1 MKKTLMTVSL
11 ALLAF
16 ASATSAFAFSDTKQD
31 PNSAK
36 IAQLQQQGIVS
47 GNKDGKFLPK
57 ESLTFAAGL
66 TLIAKGLKLD
76 YGDKVF
82 VKAPQ
87 ASDYFD
93 SVANNAW
100 YANAFVLAGINDLG
114 IPRDV
119 NPSATM
125 TREQFAHYLF
135 RAMIAKQD
143 LAFIEIYK
151 LIGDEEQ
158 ITAGYKGSIQNL
170 LIAGIVKLDAKQ
182 NFYPNQPVTR
192 SDAAAWT
199 HDAIA
204 YLKKHGEHGP
214 KEEETPPS
222 PLHDLALS
230 TKAVNERVNE
240 VTLTAQVPHP
250 GYGMRIASITFEG
263 KRAIIRVEPVLPEK
277 GKMYP
282 QVISDV
288 HVTTYVDAAYKPE
301 VAGGSSSASSSAA
314 SSDLTTQ

>member
-1 MKKTLMTVSL
+1 MKKTLMAASL

-16 ASATSAFAFSDTKQD
+16 ASATSAFAFSDTNQD

-36 IAQLQQQGIVS
+36 ITQLQQQGVVS

-87 ASDYFD
+87 ATDYFD
-93 SVANNAW
+93 TVDNKAW

-119 NPSATM
+119 NPSAAM

-151 LIGDEEQ
+151 LIGDEDK
-158 ITAGYKGSIQNL
+158 ITADYMGSIQNL

-182 NFYPNQPVTR
+182 NFNPTQPVTR

-204 YLKKHGEHGP
+204 YLKEHGENGP
-214 KEEETPPS
+214 KEETPSS
-222 PLHDLALS
+222 PLYDLTLS
-230 TKAVNERVNE
+230 TKAVNERIHE

-250 GYGMRIASITFEG
+250 GYGIRIASITFEG
-263 KRAIIRVEPVLPEK
+263 SRAIIHVEPVLPEK
-277 GKMYP
+277 GQMYP
-282 QVISDV
+282 QVITDV
-288 HVTTYVDAAYKPE
+288 HVTTYIDAAYIPE
-301 VAGGSSSASSSAA
+301 IAGGSNSSSSSAA
-314 SSDLTTQ
+314 ISSEAKAQ